1 MTTIPD
7 DTTYFYS
14 RDFGSSPGSQN
25 LYNRLNVQRIYYLHD
40 WISVRNS
47 MEAIH
52 MMYKIS
58 SFRQKVILTV
68 TPDIRINSPN
78 LFRTNLLL
86 DHAMSS
92 TISLIIFDLDSLSSL
107 NFLGS
112 WTIFHVAYKA
122 REHEKCVFLYN
133 VQSGILDLATN
144 IRTKE
149 ELDAILLAAYQSPIP
164 AAPFTTPKAVK
175 RTLVK
180 GHQDSTT
187 VSRHG
192 LGIRSPQSS
201 LTG

>member
-1 MTTIPD
+1 
-7 DTTYFYS
+7 
-14 RDFGSSPGSQN
+14 
-25 LYNRLNVQRIYYLHD
+25 
-40 WISVRNS
+40 
-47 MEAIH
+47 

-78 LFRTNLLL
+78 LSRTNLLL

-92 TISLIIFDLDSLSSL
+92 TISLIIFDLDSLSAL

-122 REHEKCVFLYN
+122 KEHEKCVFLYN
-133 VQSGILDLATN
+133 VQPSIQPILLQSGILDLATN
-144 IRTKE
+144 IIRTKE
-149 ELDAILLAAYQSPIP
+149 ELDAIFVGAYPSPTPPTP
-164 AAPFTTPKAVK
+164 AAPFARPKAIK
-175 RTLVK
+175 RTLAK
-180 GHQDSTT
+180 GYPDSTE

-192 LGIRSPQSS
+192 LGIRSVQSS